1 MSDLLKNAISFF
13 QKRYPHATVL
23 NNVTTFRIA
32 AAPSGGRALPEEFVA
47 WPLIAQDPDTGVKHR
62 LIAVE
67 NLGLNRFGMTAVA
80 QKAEA
85 VLNELD
91 KNILVGFSHAV
102 RPNPI
107 DTTQMEFAPKVTIYT
122 NAVHVAYSDVI
133 AEFRKADLMI
143 ELVNESELYQSLF
156 VSYGGTDAKEAGEI
170 NAYLR
175 GKGIKTWFFPEDAL
189 PGQKLHRVMHEEIN
203 KHDRV
208 LLICSEAALRRPG
221 VLNELE
227 RVLEREAKEGGSG
240 VLIPITL
247 DNFVYGD
254 WAPEREDLAAQVRSR
269 VITNIDRQ
277 SDGKLDGKQLEK
289 LLKALS
295 R

>member
-1 MSDLLKNAISFF
+1 
-13 QKRYPHATVL
+13 
-23 NNVTTFRIA
+23 
-32 AAPSGGRALPEEFVA
+32 
-47 WPLIAQDPDTGVKHR
+47 LIAQDPDTGVKHR